1 MNADPTPRF
10 VPAVDRRRPDPRPE
24 SVRLD
29 AEALRVALDEAKRIE
44 SGRLEG
50 QHGCSLESLVA
61 LAIHAYL
68 RTAKETARRGACFP
82 LRNGSRLEGLHPKDV
97 QAGMATLQH
106 WGGELI
112 TGPEGEETFARAI
125 AAAFSSQE
133 RRAAEGRKDHR
144 RRDPRVAEMVD
155 QVAHRVAIHRTVVS
169 GAQR

>member
-1 MNADPTPRF
+1 MSADPTPRF

-29 AEALRVALDEAKRIE
+29 AEAARAALDEAKRVE
-44 SGRLEG
+44 TGMRDG
-50 QHGCSLESLVA
+50 APGCSLESLVI
-61 LAIHAYL
+61 LAVLAYL

-82 LRNGSRLEGLHPKDV
+82 LRNGTRLEGIHPKDV
-97 QAGMATLQH
+97 QVAMSTLQH

-112 TGPEGEETFARAI
+112 TGPEGEETLARAV
-125 AAAFSSQE
+125 AAAFASRD
-133 RRAAEGRKDHR
+133 RRAAEGRAHHR

-155 QVAHRVAIHRTVVS
+155 EVAHRVAVHRTVVS